1 MARRAAFVDSLRKT
15 YKEVLLVDAGEF
27 SSSPTMSSEPKS
39 LYLLEAMKK
48 MHYDAINV
56 GVTDLQLGLNL
67 LLSVTQDSSVPV
79 LSANLRRRESGELLF
94 RESAIVNK
102 GKRSIGV
109 TGVTI
114 PSEAERKIC
123 DSLGVKIE
131 PAKDALARV
140 LPGLRA
146 KCDLIVVL
154 DHQPVGDAR
163 KLSEDL
169 AGQIDLHIVGVGTAS
184 QKVMVREHGGAL
196 HLTVGNRGQ
205 ALGVTKVAFEKSR
218 PEMIGEEVV
227 LFKEYPEDSAF
238 VKATEEFRKN
248 LNELFKIT
256 VVQKAAGGRK
266 SPDGHYY
273 VGVTNCAGCHKTEY
287 EIWQETPHAHAFA
300 TLVDRKSEAMPECFQ
315 CHVTGAKDPAG
326 YDPAVEQ
333 AKELVNVQCEVCHD
347 KGSAHSRDGNYGKN
361 LLLQSCAKCHDPE
374 NSPDFDPKVYWLMME
389 HGTKTATQTTMGN

>member
-39 LYLLEAMKK
+39 LYLLESMKK
-48 MHYDAINV
+48 MSYDAINI
-56 GVTDLQLGLNL
+56 GVTDLQLGLEI
-67 LLSVTQDSSVPV
+67 LLSVTHDSPVPV
-79 LSANLRRRESGELLF
+79 LSANLRKRDTGELLF

-102 GKRSIGV
+102 GKWRIGV
-109 TGVTI
+109 IGITI
-114 PSEAERKIC
+114 PSDAERKIC

-131 PAKDALARV
+131 PAKGALARV
-140 LPGLRA
+140 LPQVRA
-146 KCDLIVVL
+146 KSDLIVLL
-154 DHQPVGDAR
+154 DHQPVADAR
-163 KLSEDL
+163 KLSEEFP
-169 AGQIDLHIVGVGTAS
+169 GQIDLHIVGVGTAS
-184 QKVMVREHGGAL
+184 QKVMVREHGDAL
-196 HLTVGNRGQ
+196 HLTAGNRGQ
-205 ALGVTKVAFEKSR
+205 ALGITKVAFEKAR
-218 PEMIGEEVV
+218 PEMMGEEVV
-227 LFKEYPEDSAF
+227 LFKEYPEDPGF
-238 VKATEEFRKN
+238 LKAIEDFRKN

-273 VGVTNCAGCHKTEY
+273 VGVTNCAGCHKSEY
-287 EIWQETPHAHAFA
+287 EIWKETPHAYAFA
-300 TLVDRKSEAMPECFQ
+300 TLVQRGSDAMPECFQ
-315 CHVTGAKDPAG
+315 CHVTGANDPAG

-361 LLLQSCAKCHDPE
+361 LLGQSCAKCHDAE

-389 HGTKTATQTTMGN
+389 HGGETATH